1 MNTSSFQNNSLLDAH
16 LTEQVLGLLRVSPSL
31 TSQTLQNVTRKSQA
45 SISLTLGQ
53 LGDQVCKLGAA
64 RSTRYALA
72 RPILGLPA
80 NQPLALTQP
89 NGYIEHFGRL
99 TQLQNS
105 QIHIRSATGQD
116 WLSQPGQ
123 LPWFLQTLRPQGFLG
138 RQYTRVRPDF
148 PADPDTWTAE
158 QVLYLAVNHI
168 DEPPG
173 AFQVGEVMGRIVP
186 EAPIDL
192 KARAQHYES
201 LVQTIQT
208 ALPAGSSAG
217 GEQPKFL
224 VETSDVVGGGSTRY
238 RHLIVKYSPPRGT
251 LFGERWHDLL
261 RLEHLALQVLGS
273 HGLAVAE
280 SHIVQTATRTYL
292 ESSRFDRLGA
302 EGKRHVVSAGTVHG
316 EFVKTPQ
323 LSWANTCEAL
333 VAQNRL
339 SQPDL
344 ARVVT
349 LQQFGRFIGNTDMHF
364 GNLSFFVDDVAK
376 PFFQLAPVYDMLPM
390 KWRPS
395 IHDGALSAEPMQ
407 EQPSLLGFANEQ
419 AVARQMAVAF
429 WEQAAAMSTLHPDL
443 REGARRSAIR
453 VKSHFKQDA

>member
-1 MNTSSFQNNSLLDAH
+1 MNRQESLAQPQPEADLSG
-16 LTEQVLGLLRVSPSL
+16 QVAAVLRQSATA
-31 TSQTLQNVTRKSQA
+31 TSQALQSVTGKSQA
-45 SISLTLGQ
+45 SISLALGQ
-53 LGDQVCKLGAA
+53 LGSQVCKLGAA
-64 RSTRYALA
+64 RSTRYALT

-80 NQPLALTQP
+80 SNPLLFTHP
-89 NGYIEHFGRL
+89 HGPIEEFGRL
-99 TQLQNS
+99 TQLHDG
-105 QIHIRSATGQD
+105 QIHVRSNAGQE
-116 WLSQPGQ
+116 WLSQAGQ
-123 LPWFLQTLRPQGFLG
+123 LPWFLQTLRPEGFLG
-138 RQYTRVRPDF
+138 RRYTRLRPDF

-168 DEPPG
+168 NEPPG
-173 AFQVGEVMGRIVP
+173 AFQVGEVMGRIVR
-186 EAPIDL
+186 EAPFDL
-192 KARAQHYES
+192 KARVQHYES
-201 LVQTIQT
+201 LVQNLQT

-217 GEQPKFL
+217 GEQPKFV
-224 VETSDVVGGGSTRY
+224 VETGDLANGGSARY
-238 RHLIVKYSPPRGT
+238 QHLIVKYAPPRGT

-261 RLEHLALQVLGS
+261 RLEHLALQVLDS

-302 EGKRHVVSAGTVHG
+302 EGKRHVVSAGTAHG

-323 LSWANTCEAL
+323 LNWANTCEAL
-333 VAQNRL
+333 VAQKRL
-339 SQPDL
+339 SQADL

-349 LQQFGRFIGNTDMHF
+349 LVQFGRLIGNTDMHF

-376 PFFQLAPVYDMLPM
+376 PYFQLAPVYDMLPM

-395 IHDGALSAEPMQ
+395 IHDGALSAEPVQ
-407 EQPSLLGFANEQ
+407 AQPSLLGFANEQ
-419 AVARQMAVAF
+419 AAARQMAVAF
-429 WEQAAAMSTLHPDL
+429 WEQAAAMSTLHADL